1 MDRRLLLDNELREV
15 LQETLGYVNLYFNPP
30 SSVRMQYDCIRYKK
44 NTTNVRHANNGGYL
58 IRDQYEII
66 AISRDPDS
74 ELPRAILEKFQ
85 YCTPG
90 RFYVADNLYHYPFTI
105 HY

>member
-1 MDRRLLLDNELREV
+1 MGRRLSLDNDLREV
-15 LQETLGYVNLYFNPP
+15 LQDTLGYVNLYFNPP
-30 SSVRMQYDCIRYKK
+30 SSVQMKYDCIRYKK
-44 NTTNVRHANNGGYL
+44 ATMKVRHANNRSYTV
-58 IRDQYEII
+58 RDQYDVI

-74 ELPRAILEKFQ
+74 KLPRAIQEKFP
-85 YCTPG
+85 YCAPG